1 MMFIQIA
8 TATDSPEAAEKI
20 ASVLLADRLAA
31 CVQIVGPVASHYWWQ
46 GKVENAAE
54 WLCLIKSERRLYE
67 RIEAAI
73 RALHSYEV
81 PEIAAVEIVAAGAD
95 YLSWL
100 SGELVRDE
108 PNQM

>member
-8 TATDSPEAAEKI
+8 TATNSREAAEKI
-20 ASVLLADRLAA
+20 ASALLADRLAA
-31 CVQIVGPVASHYWWQ
+31 CVQIVGPIAGHYWWQ
-46 GKVENAAE
+46 GKVESAAE
-54 WLCLIKSERRLYE
+54 WLCLIKSERRFYE

-73 RALHSYEV
+73 KSLHPYEV
-81 PEIAAVEIVAAGAD
+81 PEITAIEVVAASAD

-108 PNQM
+108 PDQM